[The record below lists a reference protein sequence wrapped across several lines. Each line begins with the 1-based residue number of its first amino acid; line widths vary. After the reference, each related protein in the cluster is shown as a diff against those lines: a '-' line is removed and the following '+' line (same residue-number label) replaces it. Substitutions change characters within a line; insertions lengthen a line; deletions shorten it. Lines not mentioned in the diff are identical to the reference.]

1 MVKFKVA
8 LKDLLGKAYYQ
19 YELSMS
25 STNVT
30 TGNNVTATVTVKNIL
45 GNPVSNKELELFY
58 KGTSQGTQTTN
69 ELGMATW
76 TITTSNLGLAKITI
90 GGTNTYNYINV
101 TDGWHYVTVSN
112 GTLYY
117 NPTLRLC
124 SLRYDREFNSG
135 QQNTLYEW
143 GQLFSSSIAHLK
155 PKYMVTG
162 SGNRNGA
169 TVTIDS
175 DGYIYGRFQLAF
187 SSTTHFYYHLMWHY

>member
-1 MVKFKVA
+1 MVKFKVPI
-8 LKDLLGKAYYQ
+8 KDLLGRAYYHYKLGNDITNGTKGQ
-19 YELSMS
+19 
-25 STNVT
+25 TNV
-30 TGNNVTATVTVKNIL
+30 VHCTVTNVF
-45 GNPVSNKELELFY
+45 GNPVSDKDVTLY
-58 KGTSQGTQTTN
+58 AQGIEVSTKKTNALGYVEWEIPLNNPSLRLYTVDNQTTY
-69 ELGMATW
+69 T
-76 TITTSNLGLAKITI
+76 
-90 GGTNTYNYINV
+90 NV
-101 TDGWHYVTVSN
+101 TNGGWKSTSVSN

-117 NPTLRLC
+117 NEDLRLC
-124 SLRYDREFNSG
+124 SLRYDREFSSG

-162 SGNRNGA
+162 NGNRNGA

>member
-8 LKDLLGKAYYQ
+8 LKDLLGKAYYR
-19 YELSMS
+19 YNMGNTI
-25 STNVT
+25 TNGT
-30 TGNNVTATVTVKNIL
+30 KGQTNKIRCTVTNIF
-45 GNPVSNKELELFY
+45 GNPVANKEVTLY
-58 KGTSQGTQTTN
+58 AQGTEASTKTTDA
-69 ELGMATW
+69 LGYVEWDMPLDNASLRLYKIDTHSTY
-76 TITTSNLGLAKITI
+76 TIVNNGGWKSTS
-90 GGTNTYNYINV
+90 
-101 TDGWHYVTVSN
+101 VSN

-117 NPTLRLC
+117 NEDLRLC
-124 SLRYDREFNSG
+124 SLRYDREFSSG

-162 SGNRNGA
+162 NGNRNGA